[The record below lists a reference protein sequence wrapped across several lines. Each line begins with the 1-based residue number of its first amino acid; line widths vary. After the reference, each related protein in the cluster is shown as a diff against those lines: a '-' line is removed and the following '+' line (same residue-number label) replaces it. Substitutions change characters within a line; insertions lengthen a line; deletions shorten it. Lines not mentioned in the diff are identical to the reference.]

1 MARNKDGDTAAA
13 GKAPKAPKAPKVKKQ
28 GRLSQILEVYKA
40 AKVAD
45 PTIGWWMLL
54 SFLVVFA
61 VFLVAGLIIG
71 FWPFF
76 AITGV
81 MFGILAATIV
91 MSRRAERAA
100 YSQIEGQAGAAG
112 AALTSIRRGW
122 FTDREPVAA
131 DVARPGDMASA
142 AMVYRALGRPGVV
155 LVGEGPT
162 ARVQK
167 LLAAEKKRV
176 ERVAPGVPVTTMR
189 VGQGEGE
196 TPLPKLASKVQRLK
210 PQITKDEMSLV
221 NKRLKALG
229 GIRPPL
235 PGGVDPMRARMDRKA
250 LRGK

>member
-1 MARNKDGDTAAA
+1 MARNKDGDASS
-13 GKAPKAPKAPKVKKQ
+13 APQEKKQ
-28 GRLSQILEVYKA
+28 GRLSQIRDVYRVSKQ
-40 AKVAD
+40 AD
-45 PTIGWWMLL
+45 PLIGWFMLL
-54 SFLVVFA
+54 SFLVVFG
-61 VFLVAGLIIG
+61 VLLVIGFLVKLPWI
-71 FWPFF
+71 
-76 AITGV
+76 
-81 MFGILAATIV
+81 FGIFGVLFGVLAATII

-122 FTDREPVAA
+122 YTDREPVAA
-131 DVARPGDMASA
+131 DVARPGDINSA

-167 LLAAEKKRV
+167 LLATEKKRV

-189 VGQGEGE
+189 VGSGENE
-196 TPLPKLASKVQRLK
+196 VPLPKLASKVQRLK
-210 PQITKDEMSLV
+210 PQITKDEMALV

-229 GIRPPL
+229 GLRAPL
-235 PGGVDPMRARMDRKA
+235 PPGVDPMRARMDRKA

>member
-1 MARNKDGDTAAA
+1 MARNKDGDASS
-13 GKAPKAPKAPKVKKQ
+13 APQEKKQ
-28 GRLSQILEVYKA
+28 GRLSQIRDVYRVSKQ
-40 AKVAD
+40 AD
-45 PTIGWWMLL
+45 PVIGWFMLL
-54 SFLVVFA
+54 SFLVVFG
-61 VFLVAGLIIG
+61 VLLVVG
-71 FWPFF
+71 FIVKLPWIFGIF
-76 AITGV
+76 GV
-81 MFGILAATIV
+81 LFGILAATIV

-122 FTDREPVAA
+122 YTDREPVAA
-131 DVARPGDMASA
+131 DVARPGDINSA

-167 LLAAEKKRV
+167 LLATEKKRV

-189 VGQGEGE
+189 VGSGENE
-196 TPLPKLASKVQRLK
+196 VPLPKLASKVQRLK
-210 PQITKDEMSLV
+210 PQITKDEMALV

-229 GIRPPL
+229 GLRAPL
-235 PGGVDPMRARMDRKA
+235 PPGVDPMRARMDRKA

>member
-1 MARNKDGDTAAA
+1 MARNKDGDASS
-13 GKAPKAPKAPKVKKQ
+13 APQEKKQ
-28 GRLSQILEVYKA
+28 GRLSQIRDVYRVSKE
-40 AKVAD
+40 AD
-45 PTIGWWMLL
+45 PVIGWFMLL
-54 SFLVVFA
+54 SFLVVFG
-61 VFLVAGLIIG
+61 VLLVIG
-71 FWPFF
+71 FIVKLPW
-76 AITGV
+76 I
-81 MFGILAATIV
+81 FGIFGVLFGVLAATII

-122 FTDREPVAA
+122 YTDREPVAA
-131 DVARPGDMASA
+131 DVARPGDINSA

-155 LVGEGPT
+155 LIGEGPT

-189 VGQGEGE
+189 VGSGENE
-196 TPLPKLASKVQRLK
+196 VPLPKLASKVQRLK
-210 PQITKDEMSLV
+210 PQITKDEMALV

-229 GIRPPL
+229 GLRAPL
-235 PGGVDPMRARMDRKA
+235 PPGVDPMRARMDRKA

>member
-1 MARNKDGDTAAA
+1 MARNKDGDASS
-13 GKAPKAPKAPKVKKQ
+13 APQEKKQ
-28 GRLSQILEVYKA
+28 GRLSQIRDVYRVSKE
-40 AKVAD
+40 AD
-45 PTIGWWMLL
+45 PVIGWFMLL
-54 SFLVVFA
+54 SFLVVFG
-61 VFLVAGLIIG
+61 VLLVIG
-71 FWPFF
+71 FVVKLPW
-76 AITGV
+76 I
-81 MFGILAATIV
+81 FGIFGVLFGVLAATII

-122 FTDREPVAA
+122 YTDREPVAA
-131 DVARPGDMASA
+131 DVARPGDINSA

-189 VGQGEGE
+189 VGSGENE
-196 TPLPKLASKVQRLK
+196 VPLPKLASKVQRLK
-210 PQITKDEMSLV
+210 PQITKDEMALV

-229 GIRPPL
+229 GLRAPL
-235 PGGVDPMRARMDRKA
+235 PPGVDPMRARMDRKA

>member
-1 MARNKDGDTAAA
+1 MARNKDGDASS
-13 GKAPKAPKAPKVKKQ
+13 APQEKKQ
-28 GRLSQILEVYKA
+28 GRLSQIRDVYRVSKE
-40 AKVAD
+40 AD
-45 PTIGWWMLL
+45 PVIGWFMLL
-54 SFLVVFA
+54 SFLVVFG
-61 VFLVAGLIIG
+61 VLLVIGFLVKLPWIFGI
-71 FWPFF
+71 F
-76 AITGV
+76 GV
-81 MFGILAATIV
+81 LFGILAATII

-122 FTDREPVAA
+122 YTDREPVAA
-131 DVARPGDMASA
+131 DVARPGDINSA

-189 VGQGEGE
+189 VGSGENE
-196 TPLPKLASKVQRLK
+196 VPLPKLASKVQRLK
-210 PQITKDEMSLV
+210 PQITKDEMALV

-229 GIRPPL
+229 GLRAPL
-235 PGGVDPMRARMDRKA
+235 PPGVDPMRARMDRKA

>member
-1 MARNKDGDTAAA
+1 MARNKDGDASS
-13 GKAPKAPKAPKVKKQ
+13 APQEKKQ
-28 GRLSQILEVYKA
+28 GRLSQIRDVYRVSKE
-40 AKVAD
+40 AD
-45 PTIGWWMLL
+45 PVIGWFMLL
-54 SFLVVFA
+54 SFLVVFG
-61 VFLVAGLIIG
+61 VLLVVG
-71 FWPFF
+71 FVVKLPW
-76 AITGV
+76 I
-81 MFGILAATIV
+81 FGIFGVLFGVLAATII

-122 FTDREPVAA
+122 YTDREPVAA
-131 DVARPGDMASA
+131 DVARPGDINSA

-155 LVGEGPT
+155 LIGEGPT

-189 VGQGEGE
+189 VGSGENE
-196 TPLPKLASKVQRLK
+196 VPLPKLASKVQRLK
-210 PQITKDEMSLV
+210 PQITKDEMALV

-229 GIRPPL
+229 GLRAPL
-235 PGGVDPMRARMDRKA
+235 PPGVDPMRARMDRKA